1 MVVDIRK
8 SVRKKFYEP
17 QTVGAEY
24 VKAGF
29 HEHLEVASRM
39 SVRLKAKANFIIA
52 GVSGGSFTVLEM
64 KRGTGQLGARQISAY
79 LRMPVAAGGLY
90 ILPFERKEEQ
100 GRILVHEDI
109 ETLPEL
115 VKAARPIEISYFNQA
130 LVETLLDN
138 KGKRTLEK
146 VLSLIKSSATELDWP
161 LARVEIRYVRD
172 PEVKDWEYVLLLL
185 VFTCDFDTADRH
197 LHKLYDQI
205 DMLSSKLSDDE
216 KEILRRVIFFD
227 IEAKASIS
235 SA

>member
-1 MVVDIRK
+1 MVVGIHKRDYTM
-8 SVRKKFYEP
+8 FHAP
-17 QTVGAEY
+17 QILVAEY
-24 VKAGF
+24 LKSAF
-29 HEHLEVASRM
+29 HEHLGIARHM
-39 SVRLKAKANFIIA
+39 PVRARADFIIA
-52 GVSGGSFTVLEM
+52 DTPKGSFIVLEM

-90 ILPFERKEEQ
+90 ILPLEREVEQ
-100 GRILVHEDI
+100 GRIHIHEDI

-115 VKAARPIEISYFNQA
+115 VKVARPIEITYFNQE

-161 LARVEIRYVRD
+161 LDRVEIRYVRD

-185 VFTCDFDTADRH
+185 VFTCDFDTADRY
-197 LHKLYDQI
+197 LRELYNQI
-205 DMLSSKLSDDE
+205 DMLSDKLSDDE

-235 SA
+235 SD